1 MLLLLLVR
9 IINHLKYHFI
19 NTEILVTVQKD
30 KMMIINLNQ
39 GKIPQD
45 NNWNQTIEIKNFKN
59 NKAK

>member
-45 NNWNQTIEIKNFKN
+45 NYWNQTIEIKNFKN

>member
-1 MLLLLLVR
+1 MLLILLVR

-45 NNWNQTIEIKNFKN
+45 NYWNQTIEIKNFKN